1 MMHFPMLKSPI
12 QKLTT
17 MLLLVILSATTSFSQ
32 QSINDTLKIQAI
44 IYQGDT
50 IPMSVLSNIYVQ
62 SHLTNSQKEALA
74 RYNRLRNAVYV
85 TYPYARKA
93 GIILNDINAH
103 LEHISDKKERKK
115 YINSRDK
122 ELKKEF
128 TTPIT
133 NLTVYQGKILMKL
146 INRETSNNCYEIIKE
161 YQGGLTARVYQTVAF
176 FFSSN
181 LKQPYD
187 SKNEDLAI
195 EKIVREVQ
203 RLYGY
208 AEISKSQNL

>member
-1 MMHFPMLKSPI
+1 MHFPMLKRPI
-12 QKLTT
+12 LKLTT
-17 MLLLVILSATTSFSQ
+17 IILLVITSATTSFSQ
-32 QSINDTLKIQAI
+32 YSINDTLQLQAI
-44 IYQGDT
+44 VYEGDT
-50 IPMSVLSNIYVQ
+50 IPMSVLSNIYIQ
-62 SHLTNSQKEALA
+62 SRLTNSQKEALA
-74 RYNRLRNAVYV
+74 KYNRLRNAVYV

-103 LEHISDKKERKK
+103 LVNISDKKERKK

-195 EKIVREVQ
+195 EKIVQEVQ
-203 RLYGY
+203 RSYGY

>member
-1 MMHFPMLKSPI
+1 MHFPLLKKPI
-12 QKLTT
+12 LKLTT
-17 MLLLVILSATTSFSQ
+17 IILLVITSATTSFSQ
-32 QSINDTLKIQAI
+32 YSIKDTLQLQAI
-44 IYQGDT
+44 VYEGDT

-62 SHLTNSQKEALA
+62 SRLTNSQKEALA
-74 RYNRLRNAVYV
+74 KYNRLRNAVYV

-103 LEHISDKKERKK
+103 LVNISDKKERKK

-187 SKNEDLAI
+187 SKNEDLVI
-195 EKIVREVQ
+195 EKIVQEVQ

>member
-1 MMHFPMLKSPI
+1 MHFPMLKRPI
-12 QKLTT
+12 LKLTT
-17 MLLLVILSATTSFSQ
+17 IILLVITSATTSFSQ
-32 QSINDTLKIQAI
+32 YSINDTLQLQAI
-44 IYQGDT
+44 VYEGDT
-50 IPMSVLSNIYVQ
+50 IPMSVLSNIYIQ
-62 SHLTNSQKEALA
+62 SRLTNSQKEALA
-74 RYNRLRNAVYV
+74 KYNRLRNAVYV

-103 LEHISDKKERKK
+103 LVNISDKKERKK

-195 EKIVREVQ
+195 EKIVQEVQ

>member
-1 MMHFPMLKSPI
+1 MTMK
-12 QKLTT
+12 KLFLITCVG
-17 MLLLVILSATTSFSQ
+17 LCFSYILGGLDDQENINYIAVIG
-32 QSINDTLKIQAI
+32 KIDRI
-44 IYQGDT
+44 
-50 IPMSVLSNIYVQ
+50 SNIAEQY
-62 SHLTNSQKEALA
+62 
-74 RYNRLRNAVYV
+74 R
-85 TYPYARKA
+85 
-93 GIILNDINAH
+93 
-103 LEHISDKKERKK
+103 LEH
-115 YINSRDK
+115 K

-187 SKNEDLAI
+187 SKNEDLVI
-195 EKIVREVQ
+195 EKIVQEVQ

-208 AEISKSQNL
+208 NEISKSQNL

>member
-1 MMHFPMLKSPI
+1 MLKRPI
-12 QKLTT
+12 LKLTT
-17 MLLLVILSATTSFSQ
+17 IILLVITSATTSFSQ
-32 QSINDTLKIQAI
+32 YSINDTLQLQAI
-44 IYQGDT
+44 VYEGDT
-50 IPMSVLSNIYVQ
+50 IPMSVLSNIYIQ
-62 SHLTNSQKEALA
+62 SRLTNSQKEALA
-74 RYNRLRNAVYV
+74 KYNRLRNAVYV

-103 LEHISDKKERKK
+103 LVNISDKKERKK

-195 EKIVREVQ
+195 EKIVQEVQ

>member
-1 MMHFPMLKSPI
+1 MSFASAYK
-12 QKLTT
+12 KLSKPLYVA
-17 MLLLVILSATTSFSQ
+17 LLFFLSQHSGYAQ
-32 QSINDTLKIQAI
+32 YSINDTLKIQAI

-50 IPMSVLSNIYVQ
+50 IPMSILSNIYVQ
-62 SHLTNSQKEALA
+62 SILTSSQREALA

-103 LEHISDKKERKK
+103 LVNIPEKKDRKK

-146 INRETSNNCYEIIKE
+146 INRETGNNCYEIIKE

-187 SKNEDLAI
+187 PKTEDMAI
-195 EKIVREVQ
+195 EKIVQEVQ

-208 AEISKSQNL
+208 TEISKSQNL

>member
-1 MMHFPMLKSPI
+1 MHFPMLKSLSL
-12 QKLTT
+12 KSTT
-17 MLLLVILSATTSFSQ
+17 LFLLVILSATISFSQ
-32 QSINDTLKIQAI
+32 QSINDTLQLQAI

-62 SHLTNSQKEALA
+62 SRLTNSQKEALA

-103 LEHISDKKERKK
+103 LVNISDKKERKK

-195 EKIVREVQ
+195 EKIVQEVQ

>member
-1 MMHFPMLKSPI
+1 MMHFPILKSPI

-32 QSINDTLKIQAI
+32 QSLNDTLKMQAI

>member
-1 MMHFPMLKSPI
+1 MHFPMLKSLSL
-12 QKLTT
+12 KSTT
-17 MLLLVILSATTSFSQ
+17 LFLLVILSATTSFSQ
-32 QSINDTLKIQAI
+32 QSINDTLKMQAI
-44 IYQGDT
+44 IYEGDT

-103 LEHISDKKERKK
+103 LVNITDRKERKK

-195 EKIVREVQ
+195 EKIVQEVQ

>member
-1 MMHFPMLKSPI
+1 MHFPMLKSLI
-12 QKLTT
+12 FKLTPL
-17 MLLLVILSATTSFSQ
+17 LLLVILSATTSFSQ
-32 QSINDTLKIQAI
+32 QSINDTLKMQAI
-44 IYQGDT
+44 IYEGDT

-103 LEHISDKKERKK
+103 LVNITDRKERKK

-195 EKIVREVQ
+195 EKIVQEVQ

>member
-1 MMHFPMLKSPI
+1 MLKRPI
-12 QKLTT
+12 LKLTT
-17 MLLLVILSATTSFSQ
+17 IILLVITSAAASFSQ
-32 QSINDTLKIQAI
+32 QWINDTLKIQAI
-44 IYQGDT
+44 VYQGDT

-62 SHLTNSQKEALA
+62 SILTNSQKEALA

-103 LEHISDKKERKK
+103 LVNISEKKERKK

-128 TTPIT
+128 TTPLT

-146 INRETSNNCYEIIKE
+146 INRETGNNCYEIIKE

-187 SKNEDLAI
+187 SRNEDLAI

>member
-1 MMHFPMLKSPI
+1 MMHFPILKSPI
-12 QKLTT
+12 HKLTT
-17 MLLLVILSATTSFSQ
+17 ILLLVILSARTSFSQ
-32 QSINDTLKIQAI
+32 QSINDTLKMQAI

-62 SHLTNSQKEALA
+62 SVLTNSQKEALA

-103 LEHISDKKERKK
+103 LVNISEKKERKK

-146 INRETSNNCYEIIKE
+146 INRETGNNCYEIIKE

-187 SKNEDLAI
+187 SKNEDLVI

>member
-1 MMHFPMLKSPI
+1 MHFPMLKSHI
-12 QKLTT
+12 LKSTT
-17 MLLLVILSATTSFSQ
+17 LFLLVILSATISFSQ
-32 QSINDTLKIQAI
+32 KSINDTLQLQAI

-62 SHLTNSQKEALA
+62 SRLTNSQKEALA

-103 LEHISDKKERKK
+103 LVNISDKKERKK

-195 EKIVREVQ
+195 EKIVQEVQ

>member
-1 MMHFPMLKSPI
+1 MHFPMLKSLI
-12 QKLTT
+12 FKLTPL
-17 MLLLVILSATTSFSQ
+17 LLLVILSATTSFSQ
-32 QSINDTLKIQAI
+32 QSINDTLKMQAI

-103 LEHISDKKERKK
+103 LEHISDRKERKK

-187 SKNEDLAI
+187 SKNEDIAI
-195 EKIVREVQ
+195 EKIVQEVQ

>member
-1 MMHFPMLKSPI
+1 MHFPMLKSLSL
-12 QKLTT
+12 KSTT
-17 MLLLVILSATTSFSQ
+17 LFLLVILSATTSFSQ
-32 QSINDTLKIQAI
+32 QSINDTLKMQAI
-44 IYQGDT
+44 IYEGDT

-103 LEHISDKKERKK
+103 LEHISDRKERKK

-195 EKIVREVQ
+195 EKIVQEVQ

>member
-32 QSINDTLKIQAI
+32 QSINDTLKMQAI

-50 IPMSVLSNIYVQ
+50 IPLSVLSNIYVQ